1 MGRDGEQRLRVL
13 PDGGNQKVLDV
24 LAGQNDRGVL
34 FTHTLHGV
42 ADIFDCGHIGEEQIQ
57 LVNAGGCAAPAQKLI
72 AHEGQNVEEH
82 GVFQALVGIQQAFHA
97 EHQEVAAGDVGVAVE
112 VFAFCADA
120 HGMDAET
127 DLLQRFFGIEVLA
140 LLVVAIEFFLT
151 QLVEV
156 LHDGK
161 VGWLFHAVIRA
172 IGNAE
177 PGIQLREQDLYGVD
191 LRIGEVLIRT
201 KEIFQKGDVLAQPG
215 NLSECLRRCPVHLA
229 AAIRPRFRL
238 QGIDGVLAG

>member
-1 MGRDGEQRLRVL
+1 
-13 PDGGNQKVLDV
+13 
-24 LAGQNDRGVL
+24 
-34 FTHTLHGV
+34 
-42 ADIFDCGHIGEEQIQ
+42 
-57 LVNAGGCAAPAQKLI
+57 
-72 AHEGQNVEEH
+72 
-82 GVFQALVGIQQAFHA
+82 
-97 EHQEVAAGDVGVAVE
+97 
-112 VFAFCADA
+112 
-120 HGMDAET
+120 MDSKT
-127 DLLQRFFGIEVLA
+127 DLLQRFLGIEVLA
-140 LLVVAIEFFLT
+140 LLVVAIEFFLA

-177 PGIQLREQDLYGVD
+177 SGIQLREQDLYGVD
-191 LRIGEVLIRT
+191 LRIGEVLIGPE
-201 KEIFQKGDVLAQPG
+201 EIFQKGDVLAQPG

>member
-1 MGRDGEQRLRVL
+1 
-13 PDGGNQKVLDV
+13 
-24 LAGQNDRGVL
+24 
-34 FTHTLHGV
+34 
-42 ADIFDCGHIGEEQIQ
+42 
-57 LVNAGGCAAPAQKLI
+57 
-72 AHEGQNVEEH
+72 
-82 GVFQALVGIQQAFHA
+82 
-97 EHQEVAAGDVGVAVE
+97 
-112 VFAFCADA
+112 
-120 HGMDAET
+120 MDAET